1 MPDID
6 PAALSRSDP
15 APTLNPGSLS
25 LSKANGVSIPSSIK
39 TQKTTNA
46 AQRIDLE
53 PLYTN
58 LKVAIADHWGK
69 YKDAISLFIL
79 GKRTPGPLWKE
90 NGHLN
95 QNELSLQIN
104 HYVCADPNTEHL
116 HNQLI
121 AAIYG
126 NVLRDVP
133 DQGVAPWVSANDK
146 PTLLS
151 KPLAGDEQEQLLKR
165 HVMHLPARDRRRLK
179 DVPPDGQNTDPLEM
193 SISRSTHDYH
203 SARQIKLPDAVPPSA
218 GGQVKTST
226 IPFHPF
232 SRRIIPVQ
240 HIAIISHTLLTSP
253 SVPDWDLEIRKRYLP
268 PLSSETF
275 EFPSAHDVHNRMIPI
290 CYEESIPNGCAS
302 DCAEFVAVALEH
314 YMKAVVSNIVGR
326 VRSDLPHVNS
336 VGGGVIVT
344 SAGAIANRIG
354 EREKGLL
361 AKTKKETETTRGM
374 ELGVAD
380 MRVAIQVA
388 GWGELAPMP
397 TVVEGIMNDWNE
409 GVLEGWVY
417 SDSDEDEDQQ
427 QPEDEMQ
434 RGGKR
439 PAMKPM
445 TNGIVSS
452 NGYSDVHMD
461 DAGGGGGGED
471 EEESWG
477 WVGGGAS
484 DRRALGSALD
494 ECLSYG
500 Q

>member
-1 MPDID
+1 
-6 PAALSRSDP
+6 
-15 APTLNPGSLS
+15 
-25 LSKANGVSIPSSIK
+25 
-39 TQKTTNA
+39 
-46 AQRIDLE
+46 
-53 PLYTN
+53 
-58 LKVAIADHWGK
+58 
-69 YKDAISLFIL
+69 
-79 GKRTPGPLWKE
+79 
-90 NGHLN
+90 HLN

-104 HYVCADPNTEHL
+104 HYVCTDPNTEHL

-126 NVLRDVP
+126 NVLREVP

-179 DVPPDGQNTDPLEM
+179 DVPPDVSCPRAKRCTRSKTGKSDLKKMMFESLRLTTADAAVGQNTDPLEM
-193 SISRSTHDYH
+193 SIARSAHDYH

-218 GGQVKTST
+218 GGQVKTN
-226 IPFHPF
+226 
-232 SRRIIPVQ
+232 
-240 HIAIISHTLLTSP
+240 
-253 SVPDWDLEIRKRYLP
+253 WDLEIRKRYLP

-275 EFPSAHDVHNRMIPI
+275 EFPSPRDIHNRMIPI

-302 DCAEFVAVALEH
+302 DCAEFIAVALEH
-314 YMKAVVSNIVGR
+314 FMKAVVSNIVGR
-326 VRSDLPHVNS
+326 VRSDLPHINS

-344 SAGAIANRIG
+344 SAGASSHKVRG
-354 EREKGLL
+354 GGGGGGGGGGVVKM
-361 AKTKKETETTRGM
+361 KKEAEIRGM

-417 SDSDEDEDQQ
+417 SDGEEDQDQ
-427 QPEDEMQ
+427 QPEDEME
-434 RGGKR
+434 RSGKR
-439 PAMKPM
+439 PAVRPM
-445 TNGIVSS
+445 TNGIVS
-452 NGYSDVHMD
+452 NGYDVHMED
-461 DAGGGGGGED
+461 GGGED

-477 WVGGGAS
+477 WIGGGAS
-484 DRRALGSALD
+484 DRRALGAALD